1 MAKRSTINKN
11 RYDKIHMKQIL
22 LKYHIVNDS
31 DIISK
36 LETVPSKQDYI
47 RQLIRKDIAESVHDS
62 VPDSESAPETKAS
75 T

>member
-1 MAKRSTINKN
+1 MAKRATINKN

-22 LKYHIVNDS
+22 LKYHIKNDS
-31 DIISK
+31 DILAK

-47 RQLIRKDIAESVHDS
+47 RQLIRKDI
-62 VPDSESAPETKAS
+62 SESAPDSVPNFESVPETKTS